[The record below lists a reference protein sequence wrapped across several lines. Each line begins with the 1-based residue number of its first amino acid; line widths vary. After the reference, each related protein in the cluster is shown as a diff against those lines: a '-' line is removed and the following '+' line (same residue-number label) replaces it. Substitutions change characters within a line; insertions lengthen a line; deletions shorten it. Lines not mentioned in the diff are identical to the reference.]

1 MFEVGFTEI
10 LMVALV
16 ALLVVGPERLPDLV
30 RTTGRWIG
38 RAQRIA
44 RELRTEFD
52 RDIGREE
59 LTRLQNDLRS
69 TTSERIVLPEPSAI
83 VPPMTAPPVV
93 TPPTD
98 TKGPGAA

>member
-16 ALLVVGPERLPDLV
+16 ALLVVGPERLPELV

-59 LTRLQNDLRS
+59 LSRLQQDLRS
-69 TTSERIVLPEPSAI
+69 TTTERIVLPEPAAK
-83 VPPMTAPPVV
+83 PPATATPVD
-93 TPPTD
+93 PQ
-98 TKGPGAA
+98 GPGAA